1 MAADI
6 ISGIGGAVQGE
17 DCVRLWTTRRIALP
31 GMAICSASD
40 GSVVRG
46 PGIADW
52 QGVYAG
58 FGYQPANL
66 AGATFQFVGSHRDGK
81 GATSVADGAIVSQT
95 NIDWDIE
102 GNKFIEYTNFFEA
115 ATGALTYG
123 SASATDVSTPNPTH
137 SRDATLSLTGC
148 SELREMHLVL
158 RSLNPKAVTAATS
171 RRTERVPGNQDAD
184 FTAKIYTKDA
194 NFPAE
199 EEIAETLF
207 GVGSGLFW
215 TMKWMIITLTAAL
228 LPIGGGLFQA
238 DIAGKFT
245 GYTGGVKGNIIAP
258 DGTIWWN

>member
-17 DCVRLWTTRRIALP
+17 ECVRLWSTRRISLP

-52 QGVYAG
+52 EGVYAG
-58 FGYQPANL
+58 FGYQPTNL
-66 AGATFQFVGSHRDGK
+66 AGDLFQFAGATRDGK
-81 GATSVADGAIVSQT
+81 GATSVADGAIVAQT

-102 GNKFIEYTNFFEA
+102 GNKFIEYTNFFMA
-115 ATGALTYG
+115 ATGVLTYG
-123 SASATDVSTPNPTH
+123 SASASDTSTPNPTQ

-148 SELREMHLVL
+148 IELRKMQLVL
-158 RSLNPKAVTAATS
+158 ISLNPKAVTAATAG
-171 RRTERVPGNQDAD
+171 RTERVPGNQDAR

-199 EEIAETLF
+199 EAIVETLF
-207 GVGSGLFW
+207 GVGGGLFW
-215 TMKWMIITLTAAL
+215 TLKWMIITLTAPL
-228 LPIGGGLFQA
+228 LPLGGGLFEA

-245 GYTGGVKGNIIAP
+245 GFTGGAKGNITAP